1 MTLMSEEFQQIELQ
15 NQLIQELAAI
25 ETSSESDS
33 VQLQGEK
40 LKAISDRFW
49 IQVF

>member
-1 MTLMSEEFQQIELQ
+1 MTLKAEDFQQIELQ

-40 LKAISDRFW
+40 LKAISDRF
-49 IQVF
+49 